1 MDNKPQT
8 KFEIYIDHEQLKQ
21 KEYAKYLGIF
31 MDNRLLW
38 KKHIQTANLK
48 ISKGILLARK
58 TTEKYVQCLLSS
70 LT

>member
-1 MDNKPQT
+1 
-8 KFEIYIDHEQLKQ
+8 
-21 KEYAKYLGIF
+21 